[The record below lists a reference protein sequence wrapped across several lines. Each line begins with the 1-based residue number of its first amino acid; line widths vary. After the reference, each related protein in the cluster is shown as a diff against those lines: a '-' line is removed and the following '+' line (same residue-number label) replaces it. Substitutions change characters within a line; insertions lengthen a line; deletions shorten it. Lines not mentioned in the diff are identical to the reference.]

1 MPRFRILLP
10 ILALLAAAAASPVPA
25 ASASTSQDAIFQDDG
40 QLRANPLGTLQQ
52 LRCLGVTRVRV
63 GIPWNLIAPN
73 GTSTRRPAGFNA
85 SDPAARGYHWSTY
98 DEIARAGRTEGI
110 NLYFVIVG
118 PAPRWAVGP
127 GVPHGGLPGPWRP
140 SVKEFGSFVT
150 ALGKRYSG
158 TYQGL
163 PKISFFSVW
172 NEPNYGI
179 YLAPE
184 ATNHDSVEVA
194 AGQYRGLVDAAWT
207 ALARTGHSHDTFL
220 WGELAPHGYD
230 HPIGNYNVMRPLRFI
245 RALFCVD
252 SGYRQYRGSAAS
264 ARGCPTTAAGSRQ
277 FRAQHPGLFR
287 ASGYAA
293 HPYAQRTPPNRSLL
307 PNPSNADL
315 AEDRTA
321 HPHAGPGQWRVR
333 LTHSP
338 ADLEHRVRLPDQP
351 ARGGGAQP
359 DDGGLLPE
367 LGGVHQL
374 PQPADPQLH
383 AVRAARPTGGNFA
396 SGLEFSNGT
405 PKQPVFNAYRMPLY
419 LPRTSGRRGG
429 LLEVW
434 GDARPAFYGT
444 GGQQVGDSV
453 PGRLEGPLR
462 LPQPRRAHQPPRLF
476 RRPPVL
482 PTQRLSPPGLDAAR
496 CRSDPQPYADDLAAL
511 SQHGRPLRD
520 SVRRRSPG
528 GGLPRRRTR
537 RRPAPAPRGRR

>member
-1 MPRFRILLP
+1 MPRFRFLLP
-10 ILALLAAAAASPVPA
+10 IVVLLTAAAAGYVPA
-25 ASASTSQDAIFQDDG
+25 ASASTGQDAIFQDDG

-52 LRCLGVTRVRV
+52 LRSLGVTRVRV
-63 GIPWNLIAPN
+63 GIPWSQIAPN
-73 GTSTRRPAGFNA
+73 GSSTRRPAGFNA
-85 SDPAARGYHWSTY
+85 SDPAARGYQWSTY
-98 DEIARAGRTEGI
+98 DEIVRAGRTEGI
-110 NLYFVIVG
+110 SLYFVIVG

-127 GVPHGGLPGPWRP
+127 GVPHGGPPGPWKP
-140 SVKEFGSFVT
+140 SVEEFGSFVT

-158 TYQGL
+158 SYQGL

-252 SGYRQYRGSAAS
+252 SGYRQYRGPAAR

-315 AEDRTA
+315 AET
-321 HPHAGPGQWRVR
+321 GQ
-333 LTHSP
+333 LTHTL
-338 ADLEHRVRLPDQP
+338 DRVNGAYGSRTRLPIWNTEYGYQTNPPEAGALSPTTAAYYLNWAEYISYRNPRIRSFMQYELLDPP
-351 ARGGGAQP
+351 A
-359 DDGGLLPE
+359 
-367 LGGVHQL
+367 
-374 PQPADPQLH
+374 
-383 AVRAARPTGGNFA
+383 GNFA
-396 SGLEFSNGT
+396 SGLEFSSGV
-405 PKQPVFNAYRMPLY
+405 PKQPVFNAYRLPLY

-429 LLEVW
+429 SLVVW

-444 GGQQVGDSV
+444 GGQQVAIQFQAGSRGPFVSLSHVALTNRHGYFDVRQSF
-453 PGRLEGPLR
+453 PGSG
-462 LPQPRRAHQPPRLF
+462 
-476 RRPPVL
+476 
-482 PTQRLSPPGLDAAR
+482 
-496 CRSDPQPYADDLAAL
+496 
-511 SQHGRPLRD
+511 
-520 SVRRRSPG
+520 SVRLAWTQPG
-528 GGLPRRRTR
+528 VGVILSRTQSISLH
-537 RRPAPAPRGRR
+537 